1 MSRCRTVSTVQ
12 SCENLSR
19 IRSIG
24 SIRYSSFLFFR
35 FLLQSV
41 KVKAVRGQLLR
52 RSIFIYGTIIYIL
65 FVIQYLYLYTI
76 HIHGSQK
83 PTSDRNSLNGFVDCD
98 SLRGMTCSLA
108 QNVGSTAPASF
119 NHMKLFVYL
128 ENLKF
133 SLRFFKMNLLFL
145 ELNSLG
151 IKSNISSIYSLCSR
165 SYCPISIL

>member
-41 KVKAVRGQLLR
+41 KVKAVRQLLR
-52 RSIFIYGTIIYIL
+52 RSIFIYGTIIDIL
-65 FVIQYLYLYTI
+65 FMIQYLYLYTI
-76 HIHGSQK
+76 HMHGSQK

-98 SLRGMTCSLA
+98 SLRGTTGSLA
-108 QNVGSTAPASF
+108 QNVGQRRTCVFQPYEA
-119 NHMKLFVYL
+119 V
-128 ENLKF
+128 
-133 SLRFFKMNLLFL
+133 R
-145 ELNSLG
+145 
-151 IKSNISSIYSLCSR
+151 IS
-165 SYCPISIL
+165 